1 MKTEECE
8 QLVEKLRRS
17 LDDRIEDTS
26 RIHYY
31 DARKMLKGDNKDEE
45 SMLIRKAIS
54 KYAVLLGRYEYPVI
68 ICDSS
73 FLNNGKEGF
82 IVTPDHIFYKGVIK
96 SGTLDIMDIENISLD
111 SGKTGK
117 AIFASNGL
125 KRKQKLPCQLKGK
138 DQERMADVLNDFV
151 EYLKQN
157 LNQEVLNIWHRK
169 NIPQYAVTDVVMY
182 LRQVISALNVEA
194 AINSCFI

>member
-1 MKTEECE
+1 MVNKARGSGRHSLLKIIEDIKSKDYDLGVLREYSDELYQQVKDIDTETVRKIVPDISALDVEDGIRAMQEIEAADILPEIKTEMTELIDKRLTRMKTEECE

-45 SMLIRKAIS
+45 SILIRKAIS
-54 KYAVLLGRYEYPVI
+54 KYAILLGRHEYPVI

-82 IVTPDHIFYKGVIK
+82 IVTPDH
-96 SGTLDIMDIENISLD
+96 
-111 SGKTGK
+111 
-117 AIFASNGL
+117 A
-125 KRKQKLPCQLKGK
+125 
-138 DQERMADVLNDFV
+138 
-151 EYLKQN
+151 
-157 LNQEVLNIWHRK
+157 
-169 NIPQYAVTDVVMY
+169 AV
-182 LRQVISALNVEA
+182 
-194 AINSCFI
+194 